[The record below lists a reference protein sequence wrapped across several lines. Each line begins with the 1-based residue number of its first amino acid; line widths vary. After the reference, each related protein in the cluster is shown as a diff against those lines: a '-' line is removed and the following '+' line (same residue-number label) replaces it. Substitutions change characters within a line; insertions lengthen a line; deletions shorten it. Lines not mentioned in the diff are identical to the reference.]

1 MKKLATAI
9 LFTLTV
15 AAVPA
20 AHAQRQ
26 PTDEE
31 RAACQAD
38 YDKFCLGLIPGGG
51 RIIACLTRNYAQLAD
66 ACKKMVD
73 SYKPEV
79 KE

>member
-9 LFTLTV
+9 LFTLTI

-20 AHAQRQ
+20 AQAQRL

-38 YDKFCLGLIPGGG
+38 YDKFCIGLIPGGG

-73 SYKPEV
+73 AYKAEV